1 MARIFCKTVWNSCGG
16 SSISV
21 TIVPMQLLK
30 STTKK
35 NDDVKFLQGNVILV
49 GMMGAGKT
57 TIGKLLASYMGKT
70 FVDSDH
76 EIQQRT
82 GVKIPLIFEIEG
94 EAGFRRRETE
104 VLQELVQAENIVL
117 ATGGGAVLSADNRA
131 LLRQHGIVVY
141 LSASVDELQRRTRS
155 DKNRPLLQ
163 TEDLHARLTELHG
176 QRDALYRE
184 TAHII
189 IDSGKQGVRSLVHR
203 LARKLLYFK
212 LKKLRAEAAN
222 HKKKHVHSLSVK

>member
-1 MARIFCKTVWNSCGG
+1 
-16 SSISV
+16 
-21 TIVPMQLLK
+21 MQLIK
-30 STTKK
+30 NTAKK
-35 NDDVKFLQGNVILV
+35 NQNVKFLQGNIILV

-57 TIGKLLASYMGKT
+57 TIGKLLANHMGKT
-70 FVDSDH
+70 FIDSDH

-82 GVKIPLIFEIEG
+82 GVKIPVIFEIEG

-117 ATGGGAVLSADNRA
+117 ATGGGAVLSGENRT

-163 TEDLHARLTELHG
+163 TDDLHARLMELHA

-189 IDSGKQGVRSLVHR
+189 IDSGKQGVRSLVQR
-203 LARKLLYFK
+203 LARKLLFFK
-212 LKKLRAEAAN
+212 IKQLRAEAVN
-222 HKKKHVHSLSVK
+222 RKKCGLALSSKQTLDSSQTDFPETKNSLYE

>member
-1 MARIFCKTVWNSCGG
+1 M
-16 SSISV
+16 
-21 TIVPMQLLK
+21 VPMQLIK
-30 STTKK
+30 TAKK
-35 NDDVKFLQGNVILV
+35 NHDVKFLQGNVILV

-57 TIGKLLASYMGKT
+57 TIGKMLANYMGKT

-117 ATGGGAVLSADNRA
+117 ATGGGAVLSAGNRA
-131 LLRQHGIVVY
+131 LLKQHGIVVY
-141 LSASVDELQRRTRS
+141 LSASVNELQRRTRS

-163 TEDLHARLTELHG
+163 AGGLHARLTELHA

-189 IDSGKQGVRSLVHR
+189 VDSGKQGVRSLVQR
-203 LARKLLYFK
+203 LARKLLFFK
-212 LKKLRAEAAN
+212 LKKIRAEVVN
-222 HKKKHVHSLSVK
+222 RKKSTGAVYQSNKL

>member
-1 MARIFCKTVWNSCGG
+1 MFLWAHWNSCVGRN
-16 SSISV
+16 ISV
-21 TIVPMQLLK
+21 TIAAMQLIK
-30 STTKK
+30 TTTRK
-35 NDDVKFLQGNVILV
+35 NHDVKFLQGNVIFV

-57 TIGKLLASYMGKT
+57 TIGKLLANYLGKT

-94 EAGFRRRETE
+94 ESGFRKRETE

-141 LSASVDELQRRTRS
+141 LSASVDELLRRTRS

-163 TEDLHARLTELHG
+163 TEDLHARLTELHA

-189 IDSGKQGVRSLVHR
+189 IDSGKQGVRSLVQR
-203 LARKLLYFK
+203 LARKLLFFK
-212 LKKLRAEAAN
+212 LKRLRAEAIN
-222 HKKKHVHSLSVK
+222 QKKHNNGLLIK

>member
-1 MARIFCKTVWNSCGG
+1 
-16 SSISV
+16 
-21 TIVPMQLLK
+21 MQLIK
-30 STTKK
+30 TTTRK
-35 NDDVKFLQGNVILV
+35 NHDVKLLQGNVFFV

-57 TIGKLLASYMGKT
+57 TIGKLLANYLGKT

-94 EAGFRRRETE
+94 ESGFRKRETE

-141 LSASVDELQRRTRS
+141 LSASVDELLRRTRS

-163 TEDLHARLTELHG
+163 TEDLHARLTELHA

-189 IDSGKQGVRSLVHR
+189 IDSGKQGVRSLVQR
-203 LARKLLYFK
+203 LARKLLFFR
-212 LKKLRAEAAN
+212 LKRLRAEAIN
-222 HKKKHVHSLSVK
+222 QKKYNNGLLIK

>member
-1 MARIFCKTVWNSCGG
+1 MNFLCAAWNPCVGG
-16 SSISV
+16 GISV
-21 TIVPMQLLK
+21 TIAFMQLIK
-30 STTKK
+30 TTKK
-35 NDDVKFLQGNVILV
+35 NNEVKFLQGNVILI

-57 TIGKLLASYMGKT
+57 TIGKLLANYIGKT

-104 VLQELVQAENIVL
+104 VLQELVQAEDIVL

-163 TEDLHARLTELHG
+163 TEDLHARLTELHA
-176 QRDALYRE
+176 QRDVLYRE

-189 IDSGKQGVRSLVHR
+189 IDSGKQGVRSLVQR
-203 LARKLLYFK
+203 LARKLLFFK
-212 LKKLRAEAAN
+212 LKKLRP
-222 HKKKHVHSLSVK
+222 KR

>member
-1 MARIFCKTVWNSCGG
+1 MNSLESLHRGG
-16 SSISV
+16 NISV
-21 TIVPMQLLK
+21 TIVTMQLIK
-30 STTKK
+30 TATKK
-35 NDDVKFLQGNVILV
+35 NHDVKFLQGNVILV

-57 TIGKLLASYMGKT
+57 TIGKLLANFMGKS

-94 EAGFRRRETE
+94 ESGFRRRETE

-155 DKNRPLLQ
+155 DRNRPLLQ
-163 TEDLHARLTELHG
+163 TKDLHARLTELHA

-184 TAHII
+184 TAHIV
-189 IDSGKQGVRSLVHR
+189 IDSGKQGVRSLVQR
-203 LARKLLYFK
+203 LARKLLFFK
-212 LKKLRAEAAN
+212 LKRLRAESIN
-222 HKKKHVHSLSVK
+222 QKKHNHNLLIK

>member
-1 MARIFCKTVWNSCGG
+1 MGSLESLRRGG
-16 SSISV
+16 NISV
-21 TIVPMQLLK
+21 TIVTMQLIK
-30 STTKK
+30 TTTKK
-35 NDDVKFLQGNVILV
+35 NHDVKFLQGNVILV

-57 TIGKLLASYMGKT
+57 TIGKLLANFMGKS

-94 EAGFRRRETE
+94 ESGFRRRETE

-163 TEDLHARLTELHG
+163 TEDLHARLTELHA

-189 IDSGKQGVRSLVHR
+189 IDSGKQGVRSLVQR
-203 LARKLLYFK
+203 LARKLLFFK
-212 LKKLRAEAAN
+212 LKRLRTESIN
-222 HKKKHVHSLSVK
+222 QKKHNHNLLIK